1 MSTPNEQIKQLLINN
16 LVQNQKMMVDFLSRL
31 PLDKRLLDASLFNLD
46 QSFMWAEKAIL
57 LMQLPDDSVV
67 QAVVNEP
74 EPVKAPEVIKEG
86 PLVTSNEEDGA

>member
-57 LMQLPDDSVV
+57 LIQLPEDSVV
-67 QAVVNEP
+67 QAVNEP
-74 EPVKAPEVIKEG
+74 APVKAPEVIKEG
-86 PLVTSNEEDGA
+86 PVVTSNEEDGA